1 MYAGRW
7 AWGGLM
13 LLLTN
18 AANMSMPYLLSRAV
32 NGIKR
37 SGESAAL
44 SAASQVQLQ
53 RTALWLIGLALA
65 GMVFRTLSRMFIL
78 YAARDVES
86 DLRCKLYSHLTTLE
100 PEFYAHHPTG
110 DLMSR
115 ATNDLTQVRLMLG
128 PGLLNIVNTAVA
140 YAVAIPLM
148 LMISVKLTLI
158 SLCAYP
164 PVILLMRHLGRRLY
178 AANKVQQQA
187 LGALTSHVQENLNGA
202 FVVRAFAAEAF
213 QEEKFAAVNAA
224 YLQANLGLSWTRS
237 AMFRVSATFA
247 SVGTLATVVC
257 GGLDVISG
265 ALTLGDIVA
274 FVEYMALLAGPTFVL
289 GWIWSLWQRG
299 AASMARMQEI
309 LDSRPEI
316 ISGALPQ
323 TQPAA
328 GQGAA
333 DSHPHAPDSHPHAP
347 LHPHLHRLQHP
358 HPQLTAQLQ
367 VRDLTVTY
375 GGRRSVDSVSF
386 TVPTGTTLGIVGP
399 IGGGKSVLVRALLRL
414 VACGP
419 GQIFVGDHDVTDLSL
434 QQVRS
439 MFGYVPQ
446 NPSLF
451 SKTVAQNIAFGA
463 PDSSTT
469 SIVAAVEAAALSDD
483 VARLPQGLDT
493 EVGER
498 GITLSGGQKQRCAIA
513 RALLLNPPILVLDDA
528 LSAVDTGTEVRI
540 LTALQRLRRGRT
552 TLIVAHRLSAVQHAE
567 HIVVLCAGKI
577 VQQGTHQALLQQPG
591 IYAQMAQQQAS
602 AAAEPSQQQVSAA
615 VEPTQQQ
622 AAHLVDPAAAQAPDA
637 EDTSGSES

>member
-1 MYAGRW
+1 VKILFAHARAYAGRW

-32 NGIKR
+32 NGLKR
-37 SGESAAL
+37 SGDSAAL
-44 SAASQVQLQ
+44 SAASQAQLQ
-53 RTALWLIGLALA
+53 HTALWLVGLALA

-78 YAARDVES
+78 FAARDVES
-86 DLRCKLYSHLTTLE
+86 DLRCKLYGHLTTLE

-164 PVILLMRHLGRRLY
+164 PVILLMRRLGKRLY
-178 AANKVQQQA
+178 ATSRAQQQA

-213 QEEKFAAVNAA
+213 QEEKFASANAA
-224 YLQANLGLSWTRS
+224 YLHANLKLSWTRS

-265 ALTLGDIVA
+265 KLTLGDIVA

-289 GWIWSLWQRG
+289 GWILSLWQRG

-309 LDSRPEI
+309 LDSKPEI
-316 ISGALPQ
+316 ISGVD
-323 TQPAA
+323 TQPP
-328 GQGAA
+328 Q
-333 DSHPHAPDSHPHAP
+333 P
-347 LHPHLHRLQHP
+347 LS
-358 HPQLTAQLQ
+358 AQLQ
-367 VRDLTVTY
+367 VLNLSVTY
-375 GGRRSVDSVSF
+375 GGRRSVDAVSF
-386 TVPTGTTLGIVGP
+386 TVPPGTTLGIVGP

-419 GQIFVGDHDVTDLSL
+419 GQIFVGGHDVTQLPLS
-434 QQVRS
+434 QVRQ

-463 PDSSTT
+463 PDSSTQR
-469 SIVAAVEAAALSDD
+469 IAAAVQAAALSED

-513 RALLLNPPILVLDDA
+513 RALLLEPPILVLDDA

-567 HIVVLCAGKI
+567 HIVVLSAGKV

-602 AAAEPSQQQVSAA
+602 AAAEPTVDAA
-615 VEPTQQQ
+615 TQTASLQ
-622 AAHLVDPAAAQAPDA
+622 AAQAPKADDA
-637 EDTSGSES
+637 PGSES